1 MALNQLLTNG
11 VESEKIYAL
20 GTHINSRL
28 DSSQIFYCDD
38 LGNRMKDFFQK
49 ISQLDKVPL
58 EEVKEYY
65 DSFNTKDDTPDDE
78 FAEYIDCKKKI
89 RK

>member
-1 MALNQLLTNG
+1 MMKLL
-11 VESEKIYAL
+11 
-20 GTHINSRL
+20 
-28 DSSQIFYCDD
+28 
-38 LGNRMKDFFQK
+38 FQK

-65 DSFNTKDDTPDDE
+65 DSFDNKRYTPDDE
-78 FAEYIDCKKKI
+78 FAEYIDCKKRI